1 MQLLT
6 NPKTDYLLE
15 ASLESL
21 HAESLEWLKEID
33 FWSDEMAFFYKLL
46 RKSQAAKAYPT
57 AELASVEME
66 LVTLTSDKVDKLRSD
81 VLRHE
86 RELSAVIRSISSGD
100 EEHYRET
107 HRKLL
112 MDIYETLQEIRAFKK
127 EVFSF
132 VKKYE

>member
-1 MQLLT
+1 MQLLS

-33 FWSDEMAFFYKLL
+33 FWRDEMAFFYKLL
-46 RKSQAAKAYPT
+46 RKSQSSKAYPT
-57 AELASVEME
+57 TELAAVEME
-66 LVTLTSDKVDKLRSD
+66 LVSLTSDKVDKIRKE

-86 RELSAVIRSISSGD
+86 RELSAVIRSISSG
-100 EEHYRET
+100 EEESYRDA

-112 MDIYETLQEIRAFKK
+112 MEIYEIHVQIRSFKSDVFAF
-127 EVFSF
+127 VH
-132 VKKYE
+132 KYE

>member
-1 MQLLT
+1 MQLLS

-33 FWSDEMAFFYKLL
+33 FWRDEMVFFYKLL
-46 RKSQAAKAYPT
+46 RSSPSNKAYPT
-57 AELASVEME
+57 AELAAVEME
-66 LVTLTSDKVDKLRSD
+66 LVSLTSDKVDKIRND

-86 RELSAVIRSISSGD
+86 RELSAVIRSLSSG
-100 EEHYRET
+100 EEERYRET
-107 HRKLL
+107 HRTLL
-112 MDIYETLQEIRAFKK
+112 LEIYDVHVQIRNFKK

-132 VKKYE
+132 VHKYE